1 MKFFVRLSLSNIV
14 LETMLV
20 MPGFSFST
28 KLPSAL
34 SWSLMMTLSMYDSA
48 WRFYSATNSGSLR
61 SKDGVQVSGILMSK
75 AAFIFIPFLDRIFAA
90 LDLQA
95 PVVVP

>member
-1 MKFFVRLSLSNIV
+1 MKFFVRLSLSNMV
-14 LETMLV
+14 FETMLV

-48 WRFYSATNSGSLR
+48 
-61 SKDGVQVSGILMSK
+61 
-75 AAFIFIPFLDRIFAA
+75 
-90 LDLQA
+90 
-95 PVVVP
+95 